1 MGEINIMFELETQ
14 GFTLEEL
21 KQHFFTKN
29 YSEQT
34 KSVIIDI
41 FHRGEKPAAVAKKYN
56 ITPQRVNSIRKMF
69 LENFIKKDLIY
80 FEGAIRTESHEEL
93 EKFAKLCKYV
103 NIVNTNPPP
112 RKIFI

>member
-1 MGEINIMFELETQ
+1 MQ
-14 GFTLEEL
+14 
-21 KQHFFTKN
+21 
-29 YSEQT
+29 
-34 KSVIIDI
+34 
-41 FHRGEKPAAVAKKYN
+41 
-56 ITPQRVNSIRKMF
+56 
-69 LENFIKKDLIY
+69 KDLIY